1 VLELI
6 QVPFDAPDGALG
18 IRDRCGEN
26 VRKII
31 NRHLDTKPAPAS
43 CIDKLMADDGSDPRP
58 EWPGLVPG
66 MTLEV
71 DRQQR
76 FLHNILEI

>member
-1 VLELI
+1 MM
-6 QVPFDAPDGALG
+6 ALTQG
-18 IRDRCGEN
+18 
-26 VRKII
+26 
-31 NRHLDTKPAPAS
+31 L
-43 CIDKLMADDGSDPRP
+43 